1 MMVSIET
8 SDPGVPKRHGRVRQ
22 MVGSLRCLRGCI
34 EEQLLFGFSN
44 VLLLG
49 VQRRKM
55 DQHTPLMKVFF
66 EGSKSLAVTL
76 AILVQTSWKLDLQ
89 PAAMG
94 DSWDLSPLRKRIFSS
109 VVGDS
114 TSPKDFSPAR
124 RRLMSSS
131 KEVRQGKHR
140 HKAVLG
146 IGCCE
151 DF

>member
-34 EEQLLFGFSN
+34 EEQLLFGFSK

-66 EGSKSLAVTL
+66 
-76 AILVQTSWKLDLQ
+76 
-89 PAAMG
+89 
-94 DSWDLSPLRKRIFSS
+94 
-109 VVGDS
+109 
-114 TSPKDFSPAR
+114 
-124 RRLMSSS
+124 
-131 KEVRQGKHR
+131 
-140 HKAVLG
+140 
-146 IGCCE
+146 
-151 DF
+151 